1 MDFLLDTCVLSE
13 FVKPQPSA
21 LVQNWMAAQAED
33 RLFVAAL
40 SLAELHRGVARLP
53 ASKRRQELAAWLTQ
67 LEAGFA
73 DRVLPFTGQTAGYWG
88 VLAARAESR
97 GEKLSAFDSLI
108 AATAAEH
115 GLALVTRNEKDFAA
129 AAVVLINPWLLEA

>member
-1 MDFLLDTCVLSE
+1 
-13 FVKPQPSA
+13 
-21 LVQNWMAAQAED
+21 MAAQAED

-73 DRVLPFTGQTAGYWG
+73 ERVLPFTRQTAAYWG
-88 VLAARAESR
+88 ALAARAESR

-115 GLALVTRNEKDFAA
+115 GLALVTRNDKDFAA
-129 AAVVLINPWLLEA
+129 AAVVLINPWAPEE